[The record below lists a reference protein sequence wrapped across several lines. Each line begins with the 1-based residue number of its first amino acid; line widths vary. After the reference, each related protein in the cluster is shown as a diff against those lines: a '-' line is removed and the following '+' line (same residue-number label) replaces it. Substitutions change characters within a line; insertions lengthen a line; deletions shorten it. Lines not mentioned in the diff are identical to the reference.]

1 MELPRIFGT
10 AELAA
15 LGVGANTI
23 RTLVRGGG
31 LIRLRRGAYAW
42 PPGGGPDGASDVPAR
57 MPDVVGLPSD
67 EPPTDPGWGLE
78 PDPMQDSGSPLGPS
92 VFDLD
97 APLPVDPETLPV
109 LPGEALGR
117 GHYAPGEQELQH
129 LQAIAATARE
139 IDKGTLFCQL
149 SAGVLHGLPLPP
161 GSLDLVHL
169 LRAGSGS
176 GHRTRRAIHH
186 RARIAE
192 RDRAV
197 LAGLPCTGLAR
208 TVADL
213 ARTLPFRDGLAVVDA
228 ALARGVAKK
237 NLFGRL
243 TRHPG
248 NLRARRLIELGS
260 SKSGSPGESRCRAT
274 MALAGIP
281 EPVCQFKIVLR
292 SGRVV
297 WADYGWPDLGL
308 VGEFDG
314 LTKYGRLLK
323 PGESATD
330 AIGRERRRET
340 EIRDTGV
347 WVTRW
352 ITSDCHDLDQ
362 FRRGFNDAA
371 RAAQS
376 FRAA

>member
-1 MELPRIFGT
+1 MELPRIFAT

-23 RTLVRGGG
+23 RTLVRGGR
-31 LIRLRRGAYAW
+31 LIRLRRGGYAW
-42 PPGGGPDGASDVPAR
+42 PADCGPDDVLRSADPIPEPTCRASDDPA
-57 MPDVVGLPSD
+57 S
-67 EPPTDPGWGLE
+67 DPGWARQPE
-78 PDPMQDSGSPLGPS
+78 PLPEEGTRAAPS
-92 VFDLD
+92 LDMD
-97 APLPVDPETLPV
+97 APLPVDPEAV
-109 LPGEALGR
+109 VASPGEALGPGR
-117 GHYAPGEQELQH
+117 YAPGEAELQH
-129 LQAIAATARE
+129 LKEIVATARE
-139 IDKGTLFCQL
+139 IDEGTLFCQV

-161 GSLDLVHL
+161 GSLGLVHL
-169 LRAGSGS
+169 LRPGSGS
-176 GHRTRRAIHH
+176 GHRTRRAFHH
-186 RARIAE
+186 RARITA
-192 RDRAV
+192 RDRTTI
-197 LAGLPCTGLAR
+197 AGLLSTGLAR
-208 TVADL
+208 TAVDL
-213 ARTLPFRDGLAVVDA
+213 ARTLSFRDGLAVVDA
-228 ALARGVAKK
+228 VLARGVRKEE
-237 NLFGRL
+237 LFSRL

-248 NLRARRLIELGS
+248 NLRARALIELGNRRS
-260 SKSGSPGESRCRAT
+260 ESPGESRCRAT

-323 PGESATD
+323 PGETATR

-352 ITSDCHDLDQ
+352 ITNDCYDLDQ

-371 RAAQS
+371 RAATS